1 MYFWGKG
8 ANFVCMLS
16 CGRLFITPWA
26 VAHQA
31 LLSLKFSRQ
40 YTEVHCHFLL
50 QRIFLTQRSNPH
62 FLHLL
67 HWQVDS
73 LPLCQPRKPRPILVD
88 KNLHFTFILICL
100 FPKSLKL
107 AYSCSFSV
115 LILDFNFFCSSR
127 IPLIFQY

>member
-1 MYFWGKG
+1 MPKST
-8 ANFVCMLS
+8 VCS
-16 CGRLFITPWA
+16 VVSNSVSPPDFSVHGIF
-26 VAHQA
+26 QA
-31 LLSLKFSRQ
+31 KNI
-40 YTEVHCHFLL
+40 VVGGHFLL
-50 QRIFLTQRSNPH
+50 QKIFPIQASNPH
-62 FLHLL
+62 LLHLL

-115 LILDFNFFCSSR
+115 LILDFNFFCFSR